1 MRENKQDSEKR
12 ENFTSQLGFI
22 LVTVSSAVGL
32 GNIWRFS
39 YITGVNGGGAF
50 LLIYML
56 CVLFVAMPIMIAE
69 FSIGRKGKLSPVGSF
84 KKLAP
89 DKRYWI
95 IPGILSILSP
105 LIIMIYYPVV
115 SGWALGYVFESVFN
129 WGTITSDPST
139 AFSAFA
145 AAPKSILFT
154 AAALIMTAGVL
165 IGGVTKG
172 IEKSSKILMP
182 ILFLLLL
189 ILVLRSL
196 TLPGSFE
203 GVKFLF
209 VPDFA
214 KLTLRGVLDALGHS
228 FYSLSLGMGIIIT
241 YASYMKKETDLPKA
255 TASIITLDTA
265 VALLSGLAIFPAVFA
280 LGINPAEGAGL
291 AFVTLPGAF
300 AQIPAGQIFS
310 VTFFLLLFIAA
321 LTSMI
326 SLMQIPLAFLEEEY
340 KMKKKTALM
349 LITAFLIIAGIPS
362 ALSFGPLSDMLIFG
376 NTYFDA
382 ADKLVNIILLPIT
395 GLLCTLF
402 VIFHLGIKNSKQIFM
417 EGAKNQNSILGKI
430 YPFSVKYIAPIAI
443 VLIMLN
449 GFGLFNLI
457 FN

>member
-1 MRENKQDSEKR
+1 MSTTKQDSKKR
-12 ENFTSQLGFI
+12 ENFTSQLGLI
-22 LVTVSSAVGL
+22 LVMVSSAVGL

-39 YITGVNGGGAF
+39 YITGINGGGAF

-56 CVLFVAMPIMIAE
+56 CVIFVAMPIMIAE
-69 FSIGRKGKLSPVGSF
+69 LSIGRKSRLNPVGSF

-89 DKRYWI
+89 DKKYWI

-105 LIIMIYYPVV
+105 LVIMVYYPVV
-115 SGWALGYVFESVFN
+115 AGWALGYVFESIYN
-129 WGTITSDPST
+129 WSAITADPST
-139 AFSAFA
+139 AFALFSAD
-145 AAPKSILFT
+145 PKSILFA
-154 AAALIMTAGVL
+154 AAALIMTAVVL

-182 ILFLLLL
+182 VLFILLL
-189 ILVLRSL
+189 ILVVRSI

-209 VPDFA
+209 VPDFS
-214 KLTLRGVLDALGHS
+214 KLTLHGVLDALGHS
-228 FYSLSLGMGIIIT
+228 FYSLSLGMGIVIT

-280 LGINPAEGAGL
+280 LGIDPAEGAGL

-300 AQIPAGQIFS
+300 AQIPAGQFFS
-310 VTFFLLLFIAA
+310 FTFFLLLFIAA
-321 LTSMI
+321 ITSMI
-326 SLMQIPLAFLEEEY
+326 SLMQIPLAFLEEEF
-340 KMKKKTALM
+340 KMKRKFALI
-349 LITAFLIIAGIPS
+349 LITSLLIIIGIPA
-362 ALSFGPLSDMLIFG
+362 ALSFGPLSDVLIFG
-376 NTYFDA
+376 NTYFDV
-382 ADKLVNIILLPIT
+382 ADKLVNNLLLPIT

-402 VIFHLGIKNSKQIFM
+402 VIFHMKISNSKKEFM
-417 EGAKNQNSILGKI
+417 EGAKNKNSFLGKT
-430 YPFSVKYIAPIAI
+430 YPFSIKYIAPIAI
-443 VLIMLN
+443 ILIMLN